1 LTLRRN
7 RRDPL
12 DIKRAL
18 RNVQENGKVTVG
30 IKETIKQLKK
40 KNVKLVIVSRNCPEN
55 DLEDIKGHKVPV
67 YTYRGTNAELG
78 AASGKPFSISTLGV
92 IDAGGSDILAL
103 KGEE

>member
-1 LTLRRN
+1 
-7 RRDPL
+7 L

-40 KNVKLVIVSRNCPEN
+40 KKVKLVIVSRNCPEN
-55 DLEDIKGHKVPV
+55 DLEEIKVYKVPV
-67 YTYRGTNAELG
+67 YKFRGNNSELG
-78 AASGKPFSISTLGV
+78 AASGKPFSISTMGV

-103 KGEE
+103 KGED

>member
-1 LTLRRN
+1 M
-7 RRDPL
+7 

-40 KNVKLVIVSRNCPEN
+40 KKVKLVIVSRNCPEN
-55 DLEDIKGHKVPV
+55 DLEEIKGYKVPV
-67 YTYRGTNAELG
+67 YKFRGNNAELG
-78 AASGKPFSISTLGV
+78 AASGKPFSISTMGV

-103 KGEE
+103 KGED